1 MKATI
6 ATNSSNSLKGF
17 GFYLF
22 HAQDKVNCVLSK
34 KIVCFHF
41 GNSKV
46 TIKKFIKR
54 VNKVREKGFDLQFF
68 FRRLYKHR

>member
-22 HAQDKVNCVLSK
+22 HAQDKVNCVLFKENCLLSLWEFEGNHK
-34 KIVCFHF
+34 K
-41 GNSKV
+41 SSLK
-46 TIKKFIKR
+46 
-54 VNKVREKGFDLQFF
+54 E
-68 FRRLYKHR
+68 

>member
-1 MKATI
+1 M
-6 ATNSSNSLKGF
+6 LKTKLTVF
-17 GFYLF
+17 F
-22 HAQDKVNCVLSK
+22 SK

-68 FRRLYKHR
+68 LEDYTNIDERGFNRLTRAFVLFNCHEKCV

>member
-6 ATNSSNSLKGF
+6 ATNSSNSLKKDSDF
-17 GFYLF
+17 IYSMLKTKLTVFF
-22 HAQDKVNCVLSK
+22 SK
-34 KIVCFHF
+34 KIVCFRF

-54 VNKVREKGFDLQFF
+54 VNKV
-68 FRRLYKHR
+68 

>member
-22 HAQDKVNCVLSK
+22 HAQDEVNFVLFKVNFLLSLWE
-34 KIVCFHF
+34 FE
-41 GNSKV
+41 GNH
-46 TIKKFIKR
+46 KKFIKR
-54 VNKVREKGFDLQFF
+54 VNKI
-68 FRRLYKHR
+68 

>member
-22 HAQDKVNCVLSK
+22 HAQDEVNFVLFKENFLLSLWE
-34 KIVCFHF
+34 FE
-41 GNSKV
+41 GNH
-46 TIKKFIKR
+46 KKFIKR
-54 VNKVREKGFDLQFF
+54 VNKI
-68 FRRLYKHR
+68 